1 MTTHSPVIAPEE
13 TNKKIDVSEARKTF
27 ADLLSQVG
35 FGKERIVLCR
45 NGKKIAALIPIAD
58 LTFFERLE
66 DEYDLAAARKTL
78 ENPGWMTS
86 KEARK
91 KLGIK

>member
-1 MTTHSPVIAPEE
+1 MTTHSPAIVPEE
-13 TNKKIDVSEARKTF
+13 ANKKIDVSEARKTF

-45 NGKKIAALIPIAD
+45 NGKEIAALIPITD
-58 LTFFERLE
+58 LEFFERLE
-66 DEYDLAAARKTL
+66 NEYDLAAARKAL

-91 KLGIK
+91 KLGVK